1 MYDDGE
7 VLPGLDETWTF
18 AGANAMEWAVGL
30 VVFLMIG
37 SMARTPASSMPLMMV
52 GWIFTTATLAST
64 RKLYPDEQRGVRN
77 AILTSCG
84 FPPPDV
90 PAPAII
96 QPVWSAAP
104 VREISPKSKF
114 AKLGLDKMFPS
125 FESNLRE
132 EVN

>member
-18 AGANAMEWAVGL
+18 MGANAMEWAVGL
-30 VVFLMIG
+30 VVFIMIG
-37 SMARTPASSMPLMMV
+37 SFARTPASAMPMMLA

-90 PAPAII
+90 PSPAAI

-104 VREISPKSKF
+104 LREIDPESKF
-114 AKLGLDKMFPS
+114 SKLGLDKLFPS
-125 FESNLRE
+125 FEDSLKDNL
-132 EVN
+132 V